1 MTSSRP
7 ESVFGTHR
15 TNDSPWDDSVIPGGA
30 FFYPGIPPR
39 SGAAGAAG
47 EASSSQTAYPS
58 PRRRRQDTILPGSP
72 WDKPSPHAKKARGTG
87 PRALVS
93 SASISTYRPCR
104 ERRERRGVRLRR
116 RGRHIPRPAAGGRAH
131 SFCRSSSPRQDTI
144 LPGPPWDKPSPHAKK
159 ARGTGPRALVSSASI
174 STCRPCRERREQR
187 EREARACR
195 PPGSRWSAA
204 HRPRR
209 RHSPERNGSP
219 WWGPRCR
226 RRSCRSRSRSGR

>member
-93 SASISTYRPCR
+93 SASIST
-104 ERRERRGVRLRR
+104 
-116 RGRHIPRPAAGGRAH
+116 
-131 SFCRSSSPRQDTI
+131 
-144 LPGPPWDKPSPHAKK
+144 
-159 ARGTGPRALVSSASI
+159 
-174 STCRPCRERREQR
+174 CRPCRERREQR